1 MKFTHSYNA
10 PAVPTMPENPRD
22 DELAVISQAERDLGD
37 MLSGQLG
44 ELGRTV
50 LTYIKDHVGVPFL
63 ITWSDPEETP
73 TDPQT
78 VKVTL
83 SVDVK
88 RYREPKKEESKS
100 NGE

>member
-50 LTYIKDHVGVPFL
+50 LTYIKDHAGVPFL
-63 ITWSDPEETP
+63 IEWSDTEQTP
-73 TDPQT
+73 VDTQT
-78 VKVTL
+78 FKFTL

-88 RYREPKKEESKS
+88 RYREPKQPESKGS
-100 NGE
+100 GE